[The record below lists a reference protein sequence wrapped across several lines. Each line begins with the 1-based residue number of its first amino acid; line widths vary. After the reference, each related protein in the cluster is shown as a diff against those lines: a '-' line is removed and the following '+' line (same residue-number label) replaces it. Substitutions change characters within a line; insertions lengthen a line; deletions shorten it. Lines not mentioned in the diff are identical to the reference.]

1 MTKSEYRPGNISSK
15 KPFNKKN
22 SIFIVEDDQ
31 IVAKLLKHTLTRR
44 GFSVQ
49 VVHNGRDAL
58 ESLDNSIPPN
68 LILLDIIL
76 PHFDGFEIL
85 KKIRAKNEWSEVPTI
100 MLTSKTQELNVV
112 RAFDCGANDYVTKPF
127 QMEELVA
134 RIRRLTS

>member
-1 MTKSEYRPGNISSK
+1 MSK
-15 KPFNKKN
+15 ITSKMPFNKKN

-44 GFSVQ
+44 GYLVEVAHS
-49 VVHNGRDAL
+49 GREAI
-58 ESLDNSIPPN
+58 EKLDELPPN